1 MNFQIIILV
10 ILFGGMFFMMNRSQK
25 KQRDA
30 RAKMVSDM
38 QPGAHVVTIG
48 RMHGVV
54 ESVNA
59 AEKTFVLDADG
70 VYFTFDLDGVA
81 RVVPTPVADD
91 AVAEPTEVDAEI
103 TDVDT
108 EATSDIASDE
118 DNK

>member
-1 MNFQIIILV
+1 MQIIIMV
-10 ILFGGMFFMMNRSQK
+10 VLFGGMFFMMNRSQK

-30 RAKMVSDM
+30 RTQMVDNM
-38 QPGAHVVTIG
+38 QPGARVVTIG

-54 ESVNA
+54 ESVNKA
-59 AEKTFVLDADG
+59 DKTFVLDADG

-81 RVVPTPVADD
+81 RVVPAESSVEAATTDEPV
-91 AVAEPTEVDAEI
+91 EVDAEI

-108 EATSDIASDE
+108 DATSDIASGE